1 MECTPVAANITDICA
16 GAGKGHA
23 ADDKMPANCLFGV
36 VQPAEKPMTQ
46 SVHGHE
52 VMALMLAHG
61 KPLTQE
67 ALITLIMD
75 TFGGDARF
83 HTCSAEGM
91 TAAELV
97 FFLKQKGKFIESS
110 EGFATESSRIC
121 NH

>member
-1 MECTPVAANITDICA
+1 
-16 GAGKGHA
+16 
-23 ADDKMPANCLFGV
+23 
-36 VQPAEKPMTQ
+36 MTQ

-67 ALITLIMD
+67 ALIKLIAE

-83 HTCSAEGM
+83 HTCSAQEM

-97 FFLKQKGKFIESS
+97 HFLKQKGKFIESTQGL
-110 EGFATESSRIC
+110 ETEAERIC